1 MGVEIKES
9 PKKCSCILLLIENLS
24 CAPLL
29 IHIFPYFCVI
39 NESLK
44 HETIFNSIT
53 HTSGAHVHKMCAC
66 GNFVCRERELLREA
80 YTSRGEDVFL
90 PRWADCCGRMVL
102 TLQSPGQ
109 GSKVCQPVQLIT
121 PPLSHKDC
129 LQGTQSAWWVCDEWP
144 HWNCEKGLDRF
155 SPLQSLNLCLVI

>member
-1 MGVEIKES
+1 MKNCHVCLQIF
-9 PKKCSCILLLIENLS
+9 PVLHCLS
-24 CAPLL
+24 RW
-29 IHIFPYFCVI
+29 FPYFFVI

-53 HTSGAHVHKMCAC
+53 HTSGAHVHKTCARGRLC
-66 GNFVCRERELLREA
+66 VQALLREA

-144 HWNCEKGLDRF
+144 HWNCEKGLGRF